1 LPPITAIFWDVGGVF
16 LSNAWDHYER
26 AEAIEKFGLDGKE
39 FQQRHESVVSDFEGG
54 RLSLGDYLDRTVF
67 YQPRPFTREVFQQ
80 FMFSRSQPKQD
91 VLQFAR
97 DLAKTGKYLFG
108 TINNESTEL
117 NEFRIRTF
125 RLRDIFDVFVSSCYV
140 GLRKPDREIYNL
152 ALRLTQR
159 APAECCFIDD
169 RQQNLEPA
177 QELGMHS
184 ILMKDAKH
192 LSDTLSQ
199 LGVSLE

>member
-1 LPPITAIFWDVGGVF
+1 
-16 LSNAWDHYER
+16 
-26 AEAIEKFGLDGKE
+26 
-39 FQQRHESVVSDFEGG
+39 
-54 RLSLGDYLDRTVF
+54 
-67 YQPRPFTREVFQQ
+67 
-80 FMFSRSQPKQD
+80 